1 MLWLEFKFG
10 IEDKGFS
17 APNFFNDSVLRKD
30 NVGSLI
36 SRTIRIDL
44 LVRDITQTPIL
55 YSLVGT
61 VNEQKV

>member
-17 APNFFNDSVLRKD
+17 APNFFNDSV
-30 NVGSLI
+30 
-36 SRTIRIDL
+36 
-44 LVRDITQTPIL
+44 RDITQTPIL